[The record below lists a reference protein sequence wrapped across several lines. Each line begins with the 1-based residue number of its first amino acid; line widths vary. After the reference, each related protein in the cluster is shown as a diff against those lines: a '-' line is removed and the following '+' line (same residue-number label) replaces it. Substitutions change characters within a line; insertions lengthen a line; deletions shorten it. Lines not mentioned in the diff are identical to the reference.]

1 VDLDA
6 LEVVHYSWGSLLVE
20 DNFIY
25 MNKSMIVLFFV
36 ALFSSASFAY
46 DSWEERLSLE
56 KSIRQKVLNFV
67 LNDDTVE
74 PNLEVVFSL
83 ALEAINKRHPLDRR
97 KGPIALDG
105 INAHAI
111 LGMQQVD
118 VALDA
123 IIKSHSSEQ

>member
-1 VDLDA
+1 
-6 LEVVHYSWGSLLVE
+6 
-20 DNFIY
+20 
-25 MNKSMIVLFFV
+25 MIVLFFV